1 MPFKPN
7 WEERAEFVCQETG
20 VFVRVTNTNHKVPQ
34 WSIASFGRYKRLP
47 NGKEVP
53 VNYILLRAEH
63 DNVLSGELD
72 YTYYDALQDQLEAAV
87 EFMASEHR
95 LNCQHVRELEAEKN
109 SEGSP
114 EPRNIVK
121 ASKGRRQSVKTETAA
136 EVHAEE
142 SPADSAVEYASA

>member
-1 MPFKPN
+1 MPFKPT
-7 WEERAEFVCQETG
+7 WKESAEFVCQETG

-34 WSIASFGRYKRLP
+34 WSIAGFGRYKRLP

-72 YTYYDALQDQLEAAV
+72 YTFLDAFEDQKDAAV
-87 EFMASEHR
+87 DFIANEHR
-95 LNCQHVRELEAEKN
+95 LACQHVRELEAEKSN
-109 SEGSP
+109 EEP
-114 EPRNIVK
+114 REPRNIVK